1 MRNMHVIYVKLFQ
14 KSYLITSKL
23 FKRQLLH
30 FCIMLCCILC
40 TNVCPLFLV
49 GNSNYTSFT
58 LIKHFHIYVDQ
69 RGISA
74 ILTTNKKKQ
83 KLQEY
88 YIAIHTNLAEKKFI
102 LILLTVILRNDKLLH
117 NIVFRFDF
125 QIDNENYNF
134 FHKLSSIQS
143 ETFPN
148 GVEIISI

>member
-40 TNVCPLFLV
+40 TNVYPLFLV
-49 GNSNYTSFT
+49 GNFNYTSFT
-58 LIKHFHIYVDQ
+58 LIKHFHIYGDQ
-69 RGISA
+69 RGTSA

-88 YIAIHTNLAEKKFI
+88 YIALHIAGKKFI

-117 NIVFRFDF
+117 NIVFRFVF
-125 QIDNENYNF
+125 QIDNVKYNF